1 MGLYLKNKTNEL
13 LWVVYGYS
21 APGCEG
27 GVDWAKKG
35 WWAIAPGQTKKVRS
49 GWVGG
54 WYWLFY
60 AEADDFSPVWAG
72 PYFTHIPWSAF
83 DWCWTTASTSGRTLG
98 LRAFYAPWYAMD
110 YTIGLVK

>member
-1 MGLYLKNKTNEL
+1 MGLYFKNKTNEV
-13 LWVVYGYS
+13 LWVVYGYY

-35 WWAIAPGQTKKVRS
+35 WWSILPGMSVKVRS

-54 WYWLFY
+54 SWWLFY

-72 PYFTHIPWSAF
+72 GFSTFIPWNAF
-83 DWCWTTASTSGRTLG
+83 DWCWNTASNNGRTLG

-110 YTIGLVK
+110 YTVGLVK